1 VDDADAPRAERPQTP
16 LHFSTARSVTEVILL
31 LRGMG
36 TPLIL
41 HW

>member
-16 LHFSTARSVTEVILL
+16 LHFTARSVTEVILL

-41 HW
+41 H